1 MKSSKIKTESTLIL
15 ITVLLIPNIIAYGQS
30 EEIFYC
36 TFLGGSMPDR
46 IRDVCLD
53 SQGNIIIVGG
63 TYSEDFPISNA
74 VQETYG
80 GGELENAEY
89 FSLTGEAFVAKF
101 SHSHELLWSTYLGGS
116 GLEEGLNVL
125 VGAEDEIIVFGVT
138 TSTDFP
144 VTMDSSST
152 VRETGDQFIAMYTPD
167 GALIGA
173 RLYVPDEIERINDV
187 KLDSSGN
194 IVMGGYTSSQS
205 MYTTEDA
212 LKHELTGETDGFVRV
227 VTYDLESILYSTY
240 VGGSGTE
247 YLGEVAVGQDD
258 SIYATISTGSHDFP
272 VTENGLRSEFLGDE
286 TDNAL
291 IKIDQDRNLAVSTFF
306 GGSGID
312 HMFDLCE
319 GRDNSMIIVG
329 RSWSSDYPVTS
340 DALQTEYSEIEV
352 DGILTEFSASGDELL
367 YSTYYGKEGWD
378 SLLQVNMDEAGR
390 LVISGFVDSNGFET
404 VNAFQSEYMGSTELI
419 VMIMDGD
426 DFELISYLGGYYYEH
441 PFAQQIHDGVVYL
454 VGQTASPQFP
464 VSEEAYQTTQSG
476 AEDGYLWIMDYDAY
490 LSGDIEIYQGGSGW
504 LTPSL
509 RNYLAYSFIV
519 GAIIVWALYMRRYFS
534 ESS

>member
-1 MKSSKIKTESTLIL
+1 MKTSKIKTASTLL
-15 ITVLLIPNIIAYGQS
+15 IITLLLIPSVIAYGQS

-46 IRDVCLD
+46 IRGVCLD
-53 SQGNIIIVGG
+53 SQGNIIVVGG
-63 TYSEDFPISNA
+63 TYSEDFPILNA
-74 VQETYG
+74 AQETYS

-101 SHSHELLWSTYLGGS
+101 SPSQELLWSTYLGGS
-116 GLEEGLNVL
+116 DLDEGLLVL
-125 VGAEDEIIVFGVT
+125 VGEEDEVIVFGVT

-144 VTMDSSST
+144 VTMDSNPT
-152 VRETGDQFIAMYTPD
+152 GREAGDQFIAMYTPD

-194 IVMGGYTSSQS
+194 IVMGGYTSSQT

-227 VTYDLESILYSTY
+227 VTYDLETVLYSTY
-240 VGGSGTE
+240 IGGSGSE
-247 YLGEVAVGQDD
+247 YLGEVAVGVDG
-258 SIYATISTGSHDFP
+258 SIYATLSTGSHDFP
-272 VTENGLRSEFLGDE
+272 ITENCLRSDFLGEDI
-286 TDNAL
+286 DNVI
-291 IKIDQDRNLAVSTFF
+291 IKIDSDRNLAVSTFF

-312 HMFDLCE
+312 HTFDLCE
-319 GRDNSMIIVG
+319 GPGNSMVIVG

-340 DALQTEYSEIEV
+340 DALQSEYSEVEV
-352 DGILTEFSASGDELL
+352 DGILTEFSASGEELL
-367 YSTYYGKEGWD
+367 YSTYYGRGGWD

-390 LVISGFVDSNGFET
+390 LVISGFVDSDGFET

-419 VMIMDGD
+419 IMIMDGD

-441 PFAQQIHDGVVYL
+441 PFAQKVQDGVIYL
-454 VGQTASPQFP
+454 VGQTASPHFP
-464 VSEEAYQTTQSG
+464 VSEGAYQTTHSG
-476 AEDGYLWIMDYDAY
+476 ADDGYLWIMDYDAY
-490 LSGDIEIYQGGSGW
+490 LSEGHELVQGGSGW
-504 LTPSL
+504 FTPGM
-509 RNYLAYSFIV
+509 RKYLAYGFV
-519 GAIIVWALYMRRYFS
+519 LGAILVWYLYMRRSFTGGS
-534 ESS
+534 